1 MDLIYLMNSLRIVTY
16 LCDLTDNLGASAAVE
31 LSKTGLEYVWGDNAT
46 KSAKDASISTS
57 ACA

>member
-1 MDLIYLMNSLRIVTY
+1 MNSLRIVTY